1 MRSLALAILLATPL
15 SAETISEEIA
25 RTGLH
30 ATETRLAAL
39 PSPTNED
46 LFALAGL
53 RFLGYSSNTKSE
65 EELQKARDVV
75 VRWKKN
81 LAKFENEQYKSGLA
95 NGEFLLVH
103 GYVGDLLQ
111 IQAQNPDI
119 GIFFPKEGFVMTCDC
134 LVIPQGAR
142 NVELA
147 HKWINFMLDPQ
158 IAAQNTEFMQYLCP
172 NKDAYPL
179 LSESIRNNPAVILPE
194 EVKARGEVNLDL
206 GEENAKYT
214 KTWDEIRAAD

>member
-1 MRSLALAILLATPL
+1 
-15 SAETISEEIA
+15 
-25 RTGLH
+25 
-30 ATETRLAAL
+30 
-39 PSPTNED
+39 
-46 LFALAGL
+46 
-53 RFLGYSSNTKSE
+53 
-65 EELQKARDVV
+65 
-75 VRWKKN
+75 
-81 LAKFENEQYKSGLA
+81 
-95 NGEFLLVH
+95 
-103 GYVGDLLQ
+103 
-111 IQAQNPDI
+111 
-119 GIFFPKEGFVMTCDC
+119 MTCDC

-158 IAAQNTEFMQYLCP
+158 IAAQNTEFMRYLCP

-179 LSESIRNNPAVILPE
+179 LSESIRNNPAVILPD